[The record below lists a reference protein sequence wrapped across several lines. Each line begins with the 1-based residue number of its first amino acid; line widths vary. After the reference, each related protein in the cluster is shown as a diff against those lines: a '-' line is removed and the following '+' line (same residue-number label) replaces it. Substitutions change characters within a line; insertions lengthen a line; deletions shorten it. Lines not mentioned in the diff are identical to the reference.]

1 MSDRKKELDA
11 LKETIKPSD
20 GKFSEDEKE
29 LLKQIVVHEAY
40 SAAYKLKLAAVVLA
54 KGAKIAG
61 SAAVKGGDAIKK
73 TVGSYLEERKKQ
85 KKLK

>member
-1 MSDRKKELDA
+1 MSKLNIDPKELKDA
-11 LKETIKPSD
+11 IKPSD

-40 SAAYKLKLAAVVLA
+40 SAAYKVKLASVVLA

-61 SAAVKGGDAIKK
+61 TAALKGGTALKNK
-73 TVGSYLEERKKQ
+73 VGAMMAERKKH
-85 KKLK
+85 KK